1 MIHAVVI
8 VLSAII
14 ALVNTTWLSDL
25 SLFGARPDLI
35 AIIIAYNAHRQGVQK
50 GQLSAFAVGVIE
62 DFLSAAPLGFYAI
75 VRLIQGAVVGVTHGK
90 IHGDMVIAPVVI
102 SVTTV
107 FLRIVT
113 SMVVTAVTGIET
125 ATARTGA
132 VPVVVEI
139 VLTALIAP
147 VLFLLLDRLFNRLQ
161 GRRSVA

>member
-1 MIHAVVI
+1 
-8 VLSAII
+8 L
-14 ALVNTTWLSDL
+14 
-25 SLFGARPDLI
+25 
-35 AIIIAYNAHRQGVQK
+35 
-50 GQLSAFAVGVIE
+50 
-62 DFLSAAPLGFYAI
+62 
-75 VRLIQGAVVGVTHGK
+75 
-90 IHGDMVIAPVVI
+90 HGDMVIAPVVI

>member
-90 IHGDMVIAPVVI
+90 IHGDMVIAPV
-102 SVTTV
+102 
-107 FLRIVT
+107 
-113 SMVVTAVTGIET
+113 
-125 ATARTGA
+125 
-132 VPVVVEI
+132 
-139 VLTALIAP
+139 
-147 VLFLLLDRLFNRLQ
+147 
-161 GRRSVA
+161 

>member
-1 MIHAVVI
+1 
-8 VLSAII
+8 
-14 ALVNTTWLSDL
+14 
-25 SLFGARPDLI
+25 
-35 AIIIAYNAHRQGVQK
+35 
-50 GQLSAFAVGVIE
+50 
-62 DFLSAAPLGFYAI
+62 
-75 VRLIQGAVVGVTHGK
+75 THGK

>member
-1 MIHAVVI
+1 M
-8 VLSAII
+8 
-14 ALVNTTWLSDL
+14 
-25 SLFGARPDLI
+25 
-35 AIIIAYNAHRQGVQK
+35 
-50 GQLSAFAVGVIE
+50 
-62 DFLSAAPLGFYAI
+62 
-75 VRLIQGAVVGVTHGK
+75 THGK
-90 IHGDMVIAPVVI
+90 IPGDLVIAPVVI